1 MKLATNRTRHRS
13 QLAKFTPLGT
23 ELLAYL
29 SGSTTVLVDPSGALA
44 YREGF
49 GPEDFRQVRRRSP
62 Y

>member
-29 SGSTTVLVDPSGALA
+29 SGSTTVLVDPSGAACIPGGLW
-44 YREGF
+44 
-49 GPEDFRQVRRRSP
+49 P
-62 Y
+62 